1 MKNNLFTQKWWWC
14 PYIFFILSTK
24 DMILHGEFWRH
35 DRISDGENIC
45 YSRCVVIDCA
55 IIRNAKVCEKV
66 SKKIGAVQAVITLDG
81 SALAL
86 PFRKAREQFWT
97 LSEFLHVHARRKSDA
112 QNHMAY
118 WYLHVFDW
126 LLVNIVNATSIG
138 YYLRHIKKLIT
149 LLMMYWDKFSY
160 TLDQSMLNT
169 SFFFNGM

>member
-14 PYIFFILSTK
+14 PYIFFFLSTK

-97 LSEFLHVHARRKSDA
+97 LSEFLHVHARRKNDA
-112 QNHMAY
+112 QNHMAFDIYMFSIDY
-118 WYLHVFDW
+118 W
-126 LLVNIVNATSIG
+126 
-138 YYLRHIKKLIT
+138 LI
-149 LLMMYWDKFSY
+149 LLMRLQSAITCD
-160 TLDQSMLNT
+160 TLKSWSHYLWCIETNLAIH
-169 SFFFNGM
+169 